1 MSNRQSVVDVIIEL
15 QNKFNVLVRVDVDG
29 DHKSMTS
36 EWERLFIP
44 ANGYA
49 ETGTGG
55 PFRVA
60 DLLAVRIN
68 PIERLRVG
76 KHAAVQTLDHSQLI
90 QAALK
95 EHGIVAVIEN
105 DGVLTIRVA

>member
-1 MSNRQSVVDVIIEL
+1 VSDPESIIRVIIEL
-15 QNKFNVLVRVDVDG
+15 QKQFNVLVQVDVVFDQVTT
-29 DHKSMTS
+29 SS
-36 EWERLFIP
+36 EWERILTP
-44 ANGYA
+44 TTGYA
-49 ETGTGG
+49 ETGTLG

-60 DLLAVRIN
+60 DLQAVRIN

-76 KHAAVQTLDHSQLI
+76 KHAAVQTLDHTQPI

-95 EHGIVAVIEN
+95 EHGIDAVIEN